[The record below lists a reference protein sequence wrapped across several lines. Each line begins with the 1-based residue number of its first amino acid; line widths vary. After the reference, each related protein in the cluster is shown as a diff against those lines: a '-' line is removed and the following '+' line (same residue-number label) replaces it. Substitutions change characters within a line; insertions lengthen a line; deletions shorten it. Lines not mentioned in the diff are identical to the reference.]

1 MRVIKVHDNPLK
13 EPKLALTDE
22 AVPNDRLKE
31 IVARWGDVEMLL
43 EQHSRKSELVEEM
56 KTYLDDLKKELCW
69 VKWFRG
75 IIVFI
80 MITYIIF
87 INALLIC
94 IFFYKTSIVTTIGPY
109 PTTALIVLILS
120 TTAVLLGKT
129 ITGLFKTYGERN
141 KDEFIPPH
149 LKQLV
154 EALKLVS
161 N

>member
-13 EPKLALTDE
+13 EPKSTLTDD

-31 IVARWGDVEMLL
+31 ISARWGDVEMLL

-154 EALKLVS
+154 EALKLV
-161 N
+161 NN

>member
-1 MRVIKVHDNPLK
+1 MRVVNVHDNPLK

-43 EQHSRKSELVEEM
+43 EQHGRKSELIEEM
-56 KTYLDDLKKELCW
+56 KTYLDDLKKELRW

-75 IIVFI
+75 IILLI

-87 INALLIC
+87 INALLIR
-94 IFFYKTSIVTTIGPY
+94 IFFCDTSIVTTIGPY

-141 KDEFIPPH
+141 KDEYIPPH